1 MLIFCKLK
9 FTKFTKIGNIV
20 EINKK
25 IGQKIKVFRKKLGL
39 QANKL
44 SELLNISP
52 SYLNLI
58 ESGKRN
64 IDGDLLLRVCQ
75 ELRIE
80 LSDITSDKEINL
92 NNAKIAIS
100 KFSKNKNIKNLDLK
114 IGPKIK
120 AFRRQLGL
128 QANKFAEQLKISPSY
143 LNLIESGKRN
153 IDGNL
158 LIKISQELRVELSDL
173 TSKEDVNLENDIT
186 ELLDDQLFEG
196 LDILGPEVKDLVNTN
211 PKIAKALIKLGDNF
225 KQKDHEIVN
234 KVENISGKII
244 DSRKAAF
251 PGEVISDFLQEN
263 KNFFPKLENFANNI
277 FEKVK
282 QNNRTRYIALCEF
295 LNSEYGI
302 IVKDIIPEEGK
313 PFSKIYK
320 TKEKELFL
328 SDYLSI
334 ETKKLHAAAQIAQ
347 EGASKEIDEYLSTF
361 SFPSQEAK
369 KLTRVALLNYCGAAI
384 LMPYKLFHKEC
395 KELKYDLELLQNT
408 FATSFEQVAHRVT
421 CLQDPDLPG
430 IPFHFLRVDVAGNI
444 SKRFSLSGIE
454 IPRYGGACPRWNVYS
469 AFSRPGV
476 IQAAVSKMT
485 NGEKYV
491 CIARTV
497 EKGVGR
503 YGQKKS
509 MLSIGLGCEAKYAKD
524 FVYTEN
530 LDLNDKKSELPIGV
544 SCRTCDRLDCSQ
556 RAFPPLHKKFDIDIN
571 SRGVSVYVSE

>member
-1 MLIFCKLK
+1 MSKLD
-9 FTKFTKIGNIV
+9 
-20 EINKK
+20 
-25 IGQKIKVFRKKLGL
+25 
-39 QANKL
+39 
-44 SELLNISP
+44 S
-52 SYLNLI
+52 
-58 ESGKRN
+58 
-64 IDGDLLLRVCQ
+64 
-75 ELRIE
+75 
-80 LSDITSDKEINL
+80 
-92 NNAKIAIS
+92 
-100 KFSKNKNIKNLDLK
+100 K

-120 AFRRQLGL
+120 AFRRQLGM
-128 QANKFAEQLKISPSY
+128 QANKLAEELNISPSY
-143 LNLIESGKRN
+143 LNLIEKGKRN
-153 IDGNL
+153 IDGDL
-158 LIKISQELRVELSDL
+158 LIKVCEKLRIELSDL
-173 TSKEDVNLENDIT
+173 TSKTDLNLENNIS
-186 ELLDDQLFEG
+186 ELLDDELFED

-234 KVENISGKII
+234 KLENISGKII

-263 KNFFPKLENFANNI
+263 KNFFPNLENFANTI

-282 QNNRTRYIALCEF
+282 QNNRTRYIALCDF
-295 LNSEYGI
+295 LISEYGI
-302 IVKDIIPEEGK
+302 VVKDVIPEEGK

-320 TKEKELFL
+320 AKQKELFL

-334 ETKKLHAAAQIAQ
+334 ETKKLHAAAQISQ

-361 SFPSQEAK
+361 NFPSEEAK

-421 CLQDPDLPG
+421 CLQDSSLPG

-491 CIARTV
+491 CIAKTV
-497 EKGVGR
+497 EKGIGR

-509 MLSIGLGCEAKYAKD
+509 ILSIGLGCEAKHAKD

>member
-1 MLIFCKLK
+1 M
-9 FTKFTKIGNIV
+9 
-20 EINKK
+20 EINKDIGIK
-25 IGQKIKVFRKKLGL
+25 IRVFRKKLGL

-44 SELLNISP
+44 AEQLSISP

-58 ESGKRN
+58 ENGKRN
-64 IDGDLLLRVCQ
+64 IDAELLLKICQ

-80 LSDITSDKEINL
+80 ITDLKSDKEINL
-92 NNAKIAIS
+92 DNSKLAIS
-100 KFSKNKNIKNLDLK
+100 KFSQGKNINKLDLK

-143 LNLIESGKRN
+143 LNLIESNKRK

-158 LIKISQELRVELSDL
+158 LIKISKELRVNLSDL
-173 TSKEDVNLENDIT
+173 TSKSDISLENDIS
-186 ELLDDQLFEG
+186 ELLDDQLFED

-225 KQKDHEIVN
+225 KQKDHEIIN
-234 KVENISGKII
+234 KVEDISGKKI
-244 DSRKAAF
+244 DSRKTAF

-263 KNFFPKLENFANNI
+263 KNYFPRLEDFAN
-277 FEKVK
+277 KVFDK
-282 QNNRTRYIALCEF
+282 VQKNNRTRYIALCEY
-295 LNSEYGI
+295 LSSEYKI
-302 IVKDIIPEEGK
+302 KVKDVIPEEDK
-313 PFSKIYK
+313 PFSKIFIRDK
-320 TKEKELFL
+320 KELLL
-328 SDYLSI
+328 SDYNTL

-347 EGASKEIDEYLSTF
+347 EGASKEIEDYLSKF
-361 SFPSQEAK
+361 KFPSDESK
-369 KLTRVALLNYCGAAI
+369 RLTQVALLNYCGAAI
-384 LMPYKLFHKEC
+384 LMPYKLFHSEC
-395 KELKYDLELLQNT
+395 KKLKYDLELLQNT

-421 CLQDPDLPG
+421 CLQDPKLPG

-491 CIARTV
+491 CIAKTV

-509 MLSIGLGCEAKYAKD
+509 MLSIGLGCEAKYAKE

-530 LDLNDKKSELPIGV
+530 LDLSDKKSELPIGV

-556 RAFPPLHKKFDIDIN
+556 RAFPPLHKKFDVDIN
-571 SRGVSVYVSE
+571 SRGVSVYVNE

>member
-1 MLIFCKLK
+1 MMETNREIGF
-9 FTKFTKIGNIV
+9 KIRS
-20 EINKK
+20 
-25 IGQKIKVFRKKLGL
+25 FRKKLGL
-39 QANKL
+39 QAKKL
-44 SELLNISP
+44 AEQINISP

-58 ESGKRN
+58 EGGKRS
-64 IDGDLLLRVCQ
+64 IDAELLLKICQ

-80 LSDITSDKEINL
+80 LSELKSEKEIDL
-92 NNAKIAIS
+92 NNSKLAIS
-100 KFSKNKNIKNLDLK
+100 KFSKGKNIDKLDLK

-128 QANKFAEQLKISPSY
+128 QANKFAEQISISPSY
-143 LNLIESGKRN
+143 LNLIESSKRK
-153 IDGNL
+153 IDGDL
-158 LIKISQELRVELSDL
+158 LIKISKELRVDLSDL
-173 TSKEDVNLENDIT
+173 TSKSDINLENDIS
-186 ELLDDQLFEG
+186 ELLDDQLFED

-225 KQKDHEIVN
+225 KQKDHELVN

-244 DSRKAAF
+244 DNRKTSF

-263 KNFFPKLENFANNI
+263 KNYFPELEDFANSI
-277 FEKVK
+277 FLKVQK
-282 QNNRTRYIALCEF
+282 NNRTRYTALCDF
-295 LNSEYGI
+295 LKKKYFI
-302 IVKDIIPEEGK
+302 TVKDVIPEEKK
-313 PFSKIYK
+313 PFSKVFDEK
-320 TKEKELFL
+320 KKELLL
-328 SDYLSI
+328 SDYNSL

-347 EGASKEIDEYLSTF
+347 EGAIEIIESYLSKF
-361 SFPSQEAK
+361 KFPTDESK
-369 KLTRVALLNYCGAAI
+369 KLTQVALLNYCGAAI
-384 LMPYKLFHKEC
+384 LMPYKLFHAEC
-395 KELKYDLELLQNT
+395 KKLKYDLQLLQNT

-421 CLQDPDLPG
+421 CLQDAKLPG
-430 IPFHFLRVDVAGNI
+430 IPFHFLRVDMAGNI

-469 AFSRPGV
+469 AFTRPGV

-503 YGQKKS
+503 FGQSKS
-509 MLSIGLGCEAKYAKD
+509 ILSIGLGCEAKYAKE

-530 LDLNDKKSELPIGV
+530 LDITDKKTEIPIGV

-556 RAFPPLHKKFDIDIN
+556 RAFPPLHKKFDVDIN
-571 SRGVSVYVSE
+571 TRGVSVYVNDNS

>member
-1 MLIFCKLK
+1 MSKLD
-9 FTKFTKIGNIV
+9 
-20 EINKK
+20 
-25 IGQKIKVFRKKLGL
+25 
-39 QANKL
+39 
-44 SELLNISP
+44 S
-52 SYLNLI
+52 
-58 ESGKRN
+58 
-64 IDGDLLLRVCQ
+64 
-75 ELRIE
+75 
-80 LSDITSDKEINL
+80 
-92 NNAKIAIS
+92 
-100 KFSKNKNIKNLDLK
+100 K

-120 AFRRQLGL
+120 AFRRQLGM
-128 QANKFAEQLKISPSY
+128 QANKLAEELNISPSY
-143 LNLIESGKRN
+143 LNLIEKGKRK
-153 IDGNL
+153 IDGDL
-158 LIKISQELRVELSDL
+158 LIKVCEKLRIELSDL
-173 TSKEDVNLENDIT
+173 TSKTDLNLENNIS
-186 ELLDDQLFEG
+186 ELLGDELFED

-225 KQKDHEIVN
+225 RQKDHEIVN
-234 KVENISGKII
+234 KLENISGKII

-263 KNFFPKLENFANNI
+263 KNFFPKLENFANTI

-282 QNNRTRYIALCEF
+282 QNNRTRYIALCDF
-295 LNSEYGI
+295 LKSEYEI
-302 IVKDIIPEEGK
+302 IVKDVIPEEGK

-320 TKEKELFL
+320 VKQKELLL

-334 ETKKLHAAAQIAQ
+334 ETKKLHAAAQISQ
-347 EGASKEIDEYLSTF
+347 QGASQEIDEYLSTF
-361 SFPSQEAK
+361 NFPSEEAK

-395 KELKYDLELLQNT
+395 NELKYDLELLQNT

-421 CLQDPDLPG
+421 CLQDPNLPG

-491 CIARTV
+491 CIARSV
-497 EKGVGR
+497 EKGIGR

-509 MLSIGLGCEAKYAKD
+509 MLSIGLGCEAKYAKE

>member
-1 MLIFCKLK
+1 MS
-9 FTKFTKIGNIV
+9 KIDN
-20 EINKK
+20 
-25 IGQKIKVFRKKLGL
+25 
-39 QANKL
+39 
-44 SELLNISP
+44 
-52 SYLNLI
+52 
-58 ESGKRN
+58 
-64 IDGDLLLRVCQ
+64 
-75 ELRIE
+75 
-80 LSDITSDKEINL
+80 
-92 NNAKIAIS
+92 
-100 KFSKNKNIKNLDLK
+100 K

-120 AFRRQLGL
+120 AFRRQLGM
-128 QANKFAEQLKISPSY
+128 QANKLSEELNISPSY
-143 LNLIESGKRN
+143 LNLIEKGERK
-153 IDGNL
+153 IDGDL
-158 LIKISQELRVELSDL
+158 LLKVCEKLRIELSDL
-173 TSKEDVNLENDIT
+173 TSKTDLNLENNIS
-186 ELLDDQLFEG
+186 ELLADELFED

-234 KVENISGKII
+234 KLENISGKII

-263 KNFFPKLENFANNI
+263 KNFFPKLENFADNI

-282 QNNRTRYIALCEF
+282 QNNRTRYIALCDF
-295 LNSEYGI
+295 LKSEYGI
-302 IVKDIIPEEGK
+302 TVKDVIPEEGK

-320 TKEKELFL
+320 SKQKELLL
-328 SDYLSI
+328 SDYLSL
-334 ETKKLHAAAQIAQ
+334 ETKKLHAAAQISQ
-347 EGASKEIDEYLSTF
+347 EGASKEIDEYLSSF
-361 SFPSQEAK
+361 SFPSEEAK

-421 CLQDPDLPG
+421 CLQDPNLPG

-509 MLSIGLGCEAKYAKD
+509 MLSIGLGCEAKYAKE

-556 RAFPPLHKKFDIDIN
+556 RAFPPLHKKFDVDIN

>member
-1 MLIFCKLK
+1 M
-9 FTKFTKIGNIV
+9 

-58 ESGKRN
+58 ENGKRN
-64 IDGDLLLRVCQ
+64 IDGDLLIRVCQ

-80 LSDITSDKEINL
+80 LTDITGDKEINL

-173 TSKEDVNLENDIT
+173 TSKEDVNLENDIS

-244 DSRKAAF
+244 DNRKAAF

-320 TKEKELFL
+320 VKEKELFL

-334 ETKKLHAAAQIAQ
+334 ETKKLHAAAQISQ

-361 SFPSQEAK
+361 SFPSEEAK

-530 LDLNDKKSELPIGV
+530 LDLNDRKSELPIGV

>member
-1 MLIFCKLK
+1 MSINSS
-9 FTKFTKIGNIV
+9 IG
-20 EINKK
+20 KK
-25 IGQKIKVFRKKLGL
+25 IKNFRQKLGL
-39 QANKL
+39 QAKKL
-44 SELLNISP
+44 AEQINVSP

-64 IDGDLLLRVCQ
+64 IDADLLIKICN

-80 LSDITSDKEINL
+80 LSDLTSEKEINL
-92 NNAKIAIS
+92 DNSKIAIT
-100 KFSKNKNIKNLDLK
+100 KFLKNKNINKSDLK

-128 QANKFAEQLKISPSY
+128 QANKFAEQLSISPSY

-158 LIKISQELRVELSDL
+158 LIKVSKELKVNLLDL
-173 TSKEDVNLENDIT
+173 TSKADVNLENDIS
-186 ELLDDQLFEG
+186 ELLDDRLFED

-225 KQKDHEIVN
+225 KKKDHDILN
-234 KVENISGKII
+234 KLENISGKKI
-244 DSRKAAF
+244 DSRKTSF

-263 KNFFPKLENFANNI
+263 KNYFPKLEEFANKV
-277 FEKVK
+277 FEKTEV
-282 QNNRTRYIALCEF
+282 NNRTRYIALCDY
-295 LNSEYGI
+295 LKSEYSI

-313 PFSKIYK
+313 PFSKIYNK
-320 TKEKELFL
+320 DKKELLL
-328 SDYLSI
+328 SDYNTL
-334 ETKKLHAAAQIAQ
+334 ETKKLHAASQIAQ
-347 EGASKEIDEYLSTF
+347 EGASKEIDKYLSSF
-361 SFPSQEAK
+361 NFPSNESK
-369 KLTRVALLNYCGAAI
+369 ILTQVALLNYCGAAI
-384 LMPYKLFHKEC
+384 LMPYKLFHTEC
-395 KELKYDLELLQNT
+395 KKLKYDLELLQNT

-421 CLQDPDLPG
+421 CLQDPKLLG
-430 IPFHFLRVDVAGNI
+430 IPFHMLRTDIAGNI

-469 AFSRPGV
+469 AFTRPGI

-503 YGQKKS
+503 YGKS
-509 MLSIGLGCEAKYAKD
+509 KSILSIGLGCEAKYAKE

-530 LDLNDKKSELPIGV
+530 IDISDKKTEIPIGV

-571 SRGVSVYVSE
+571 SRGVSIYVSD